1 MSAIGADA
9 QGVHG
14 RRGGVTP
21 APDRGAILALMPR
34 LPIACVLPLALSIAA
49 PVQAQSF
56 RPEFTG
62 TRAVVAAGRSY
73 TADAGAELIGQGGT
87 AVDAGIAAV
96 LAAAVVE
103 ISHFGLG
110 GEAPMLI
117 YLARTREVVV
127 INGQGTAP
135 MAATPAAFA
144 GRDSI
149 PANGP
154 LAATIP
160 AVVDAATLA
169 LARYGTRSFGEVLAP
184 AIRLADGFPMYEF
197 LSRYLASERRGS
209 EPYADTMRTYYP
221 EGRVTRAGETFRQ
234 PALART
240 LRRLADAEAAALKA
254 GASREA
260 AIAAARD
267 AFYTGDIARRM
278 ATAVRAAGG
287 LMTEADLAGY
297 RSKVEA
303 PYSATYRGFTIHK
316 AGPWNQSP
324 VLLQTLNLLEGFDL
338 RAMGHLS
345 ADSIHVMTEAM
356 KLAYA
361 DRDRFYGDP
370 DFVKVPMQGLLS
382 KAYAR
387 DRRALIDMTAASL
400 VQRAGNPLP
409 FDGTETA
416 GLAGCH
422 PDARRTGAAS
432 PPACGLT
439 ADPHRTRVGESG
451 ESGDTT
457 AIEVVD
463 REGNLF
469 SATPSSGWLLGGAFV
484 AGDTGVPMSNRMQA
498 FRLEAGSPNIVAGG
512 KRPRTTL
519 TPTIVTREGAPVLA
533 IGTPGGDSQDQ
544 QILQVLVNVVDF
556 GLPLQAAVDSARFNT
571 LSIQSSFGAHAIE
584 PGVLEV
590 ERGVPEAVRRDLAA
604 RGHRLKLYP
613 VAAYSTG
620 IVAAGVDPATG
631 QLRGAADVRRERAV
645 VAW

>member
-1 MSAIGADA
+1 M
-9 QGVHG
+9 
-14 RRGGVTP
+14 RRFL
-21 APDRGAILALMPR
+21 LAWL
-34 LPIACVLPLALSIAA
+34 LIVGLAV
-49 PVQAQSF
+49 PVRAQSL
-56 RPEFTG
+56 RPEFPG
-62 TRAVVAAGRSY
+62 TRAVIAAGRTY
-73 TADAGAELIGQGGT
+73 TAEAGAELLSQGGT
-87 AVDAGIAAV
+87 AIDAGIASV
-96 LAAAVVE
+96 FAAAVVE

-110 GEAPMLI
+110 GEAPMVI

-135 MAATPAAFA
+135 KAATPAAFA
-144 GRDSI
+144 GRTSI

-160 AVVDAATLA
+160 AVVDATSVA
-169 LARYGTRSFGEVLAP
+169 LARYGTRSLAEVLAP

-197 LSRYLASERRGS
+197 LSRFLASERKGC

-221 EGRVTRAGETFRQ
+221 DGRVTRAGEMFRQ
-234 PALART
+234 PNLART
-240 LRRLADAEAAALKA
+240 LRMLVAAEAAALKA

-267 AFYTGDIARRM
+267 AFYTGAFAGRL
-278 ATAVRAAGG
+278 ASAVQAAGG
-287 LMTEADLAGY
+287 MITEDDLAGY
-297 RSKVEA
+297 RSKVER
-303 PYSATYRGFTIHK
+303 PVSVTYRGFTVHK

-324 VLLQTLNLLEGFDL
+324 VLLQTLNLLEGFDM

-370 DFVKVPMQGLLS
+370 DFVKVPITGLLS
-382 KAYAR
+382 KAYAKER
-387 DRRALIDMTAASL
+387 KALIDMARASRD
-400 VQRAGNPLP
+400 QRPGNPAP
-409 FDGTETA
+409 FDGNGTA
-416 GLAGCH
+416 
-422 PDARRTGAAS
+422 DARCGDGRLHLRQGLGAQVGEPS
-432 PPACGLT
+432 LPTACGMPR
-439 ADPHRTRVGESG
+439 DPHTTRVGVTG

-463 REGNLF
+463 GDGNLF

-498 FRLEAGSPNIVAGG
+498 FRLEPGSPNIVAPG

-519 TPTIVTREGAPVLA
+519 TPTIVTKDGAPVLA

-544 QILQVLVNVVDF
+544 QILQVLVNVIDF

-571 LSIQSSFGAHAIE
+571 LSIQSSFGEHKIE

-590 ERGVPEAVRRDLAA
+590 ERGVPEAVRAA
-604 RGHRLKLYP
+604 LTSRGHTLKLYP
-613 VAAYSTG
+613 VASYSTG

-631 QLRGAADVRRERAV
+631 KLRGAADVRRERAV
-645 VAW
+645 IAW